1 MIKDYLIKFKEQ
13 KPIKVNQ
20 SEFVQVF
27 WNYEEKET
35 HIIDVSEDVNL
46 GIVIENIIFKEVI
59 FTIIADDYDD
69 LQETDKQMNVKWKGV
84 KQI

>member
-13 KPIKVNQ
+13 KPIRVRE

-27 WNYEEKET
+27 WIYEEKET
-35 HIIDVSEDVNL
+35 YIIDVSEDVNL

>member
-13 KPIKVNQ
+13 KPIRVRE

-27 WNYEEKET
+27 WIYEEKET
-35 HIIDVSEDVNL
+35 YIIDVSEDVNL

-69 LQETDKQMNVKWKGV
+69 LQETDKHMNVKWKGV

>member
-1 MIKDYLIKFKEQ
+1 MIKDYLIKFKGQ
-13 KPIKVNQ
+13 KPIRVNQ

-27 WNYEEKET
+27 WIYEEKET
-35 HIIDVSEDVNL
+35 YITDVSEDVNL

-69 LQETDKQMNVKWKGV
+69 LQEGDKQK
-84 KQI
+84 

>member
-1 MIKDYLIKFKEQ
+1 MIKDYLITFKGQ
-13 KPIKVNQ
+13 KPIRVRE

-27 WNYEEKET
+27 WIYEQKEM
-35 HIIDVSEDVNL
+35 HITDVSEDVNL